1 MLRTLLKDWKWVCLQ
16 SLAMSCAVAG
26 VLLAAAEATG
36 WWITLIIAMSVLM
49 GTAVMRAVRVLKIAK
64 K

>member
-1 MLRTLLKDWKWVCLQ
+1 
-16 SLAMSCAVAG
+16 MSCAVAG